1 MNTLASNSGKG
12 DGTAPVIDQRAVI
25 AQDVLIGRNCV
36 VSSGAVLC
44 AGAILEADVVV
55 GPNVVFVEPTS
66 TADGRAARVQQGV
79 RVGANATIYPG
90 VVLAAG
96 SVVRPGAVVTRS
108 VPPRAIVDGNPA
120 AIVGYVG
127 TEPGTA
133 SLATFAQAQGIAVE
147 RTPVQGV
154 SVHTFP
160 VVPDLRGS
168 LTVGEFTKDIP
179 FAPLRYFMVFG
190 VPSKEVRGEHAH
202 RQCHQFL
209 ICVRGSCAVVADD
222 GARRVEIALDAPNR
236 GIYLPPMTWGIQY
249 KYSADA
255 LLLVFASLP
264 YDSSDYI
271 RDYADFLALNTRAK
285 Q

>member
-1 MNTLASNSGKG
+1 MNTK
-12 DGTAPVIDQRAVI
+12 DYFVDDRAVI
-25 AQDVLIGRNCV
+25 SRDALIGPGCV

-44 AGAILEADVVV
+44 GGVVLQARVMV
-55 GPNVVFVEPTS
+55 GPNVVFVEPES
-66 TADGRAARVQQGV
+66 TLKVISTTVHEGV
-79 RVGANATIYPG
+79 RIGANATIYSG
-90 VVLAAG
+90 VVLAIE
-96 SVVRPGAVVTRS
+96 SVVRPGSVVTRS

-133 SLATFAQAQGIAVE
+133 SLERFEQAPGVVIE
-147 RTPVQGV
+147 STPVHGV

-160 VVPDLRGS
+160 VVPDLRGN
-168 LTVGEFTKDIP
+168 LTVGEFNTNIP
-179 FAPLRYFMVFG
+179 FTPMRYFMVFG

-209 ICVRGSCAVVADD
+209 ICARGSCAVVADD
-222 GARRVEIALDAPNR
+222 GSRRVEVALDVPYR
-236 GIYLPPMTWGIQY
+236 GVYLPPMTWGIQY

-264 YDSSDYI
+264 YESADYI
-271 RDYADFLALNTRAK
+271 RDYANFLALKTGA
-285 Q
+285 